1 VTTPGSRPRGA
12 PGSAP
17 PPSSSTFVAGLTPC
31 AGRLRASAAA
41 VARFEAAEAEAGEG
55 RAGAGKRRPSEP
67 KAKKQAPKQAPKS
80 APKPRSSIITKGSA
94 PGQWQVGE
102 MVEAKAGNGGGL
114 AGYEHC
120 RIKALQPDGR
130 YTVRFESEGFD
141 QPGIGDIVALGA
153 SLSSRRR
160 KGAEEE
166 PPVAKGAKK
175 QAPKQVPKSA
185 PKPPS
190 STITKAKKPA
200 AKLAAAAAKR
210 KRSAAGGASTKPAA
224 AGDGGLRV
232 GRKVTDIAA
241 GGDASSTRPCILS
254 IEDH

>member
-1 VTTPGSRPRGA
+1 
-12 PGSAP
+12 
-17 PPSSSTFVAGLTPC
+17 
-31 AGRLRASAAA
+31 
-41 VARFEAAEAEAGEG
+41 
-55 RAGAGKRRPSEP
+55 
-67 KAKKQAPKQAPKS
+67 
-80 APKPRSSIITKGSA
+80 
-94 PGQWQVGE
+94 
-102 MVEAKAGNGGGL
+102 M
-114 AGYEHC
+114 
-120 RIKALQPDGR
+120 
-130 YTVRFESEGFD
+130 RFESEGFD
-141 QPGIGDIVALGA
+141 QHGISDIVALGA

-160 KGAEEE
+160 KGVEEE
-166 PPVAKGAKK
+166 PPVAKGTKAKK

-190 STITKAKKPA
+190 SIITKAKKPA
-200 AKLAAAAAKR
+200 SKLAAAAAKR